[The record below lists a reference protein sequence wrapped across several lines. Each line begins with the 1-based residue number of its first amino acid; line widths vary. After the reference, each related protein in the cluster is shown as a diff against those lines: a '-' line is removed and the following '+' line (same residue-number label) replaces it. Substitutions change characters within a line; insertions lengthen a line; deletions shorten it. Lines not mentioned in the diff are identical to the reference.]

1 MTTTASAPVSIDEA
15 IEQVGFGRFQRRL
28 LLVCGVTWAADA
40 AEVFLIAFALAGFR
54 EEFGLSAGEAGL
66 VVSSTFLGMLVGS
79 WFWGTVSD
87 RIGRRT
93 GFQITIAI
101 FAVFGLA
108 SAFAPTALWLAVLR
122 ALCGFGLG
130 GAVPLDFSLFA
141 EYLPRR
147 NRGRW
152 LVILESFWGVG
163 TLAAAGLAWILV
175 PTLGWRWLLA
185 TSAIATV
192 FVLWVRLRVP
202 ESPRWLLTAGREAQ
216 ARAVLDQVAAANG
229 RPPIQGP
236 LAPPPPGPKTGPRD
250 LLRPRLRRITLTTW
264 AAWLLIAF
272 SYYGILVWLPAVF
285 RQEYEYDAYAYT
297 FFVVA
302 LQMPGYFSAAW
313 LVERWG
319 RKPTLVTYLAASA
332 AFTFLWALVDGV
344 GLVLLAAG
352 LMSFFSL
359 GAWATLYTH
368 TPETYPTTLRTTGMG
383 AASAWARV
391 GGFVAPYVGGVL
403 IDVALGVALA
413 VFAAAFALGALVVA
427 LFAQET
433 KDRELAD
440 VLDARTPAR
449 PRTRSATPKAL
460 GA

>member
-192 FVLWVRLRVP
+192 FELWVRLRVP
-202 ESPRWLLTAGREAQ
+202 E
-216 ARAVLDQVAAANG
+216 
-229 RPPIQGP
+229 
-236 LAPPPPGPKTGPRD
+236 
-250 LLRPRLRRITLTTW
+250 
-264 AAWLLIAF
+264 
-272 SYYGILVWLPAVF
+272 
-285 RQEYEYDAYAYT
+285 
-297 FFVVA
+297 
-302 LQMPGYFSAAW
+302 
-313 LVERWG
+313 
-319 RKPTLVTYLAASA
+319 
-332 AFTFLWALVDGV
+332 
-344 GLVLLAAG
+344 
-352 LMSFFSL
+352 
-359 GAWATLYTH
+359 
-368 TPETYPTTLRTTGMG
+368 
-383 AASAWARV
+383 
-391 GGFVAPYVGGVL
+391 
-403 IDVALGVALA
+403 
-413 VFAAAFALGALVVA
+413 
-427 LFAQET
+427 
-433 KDRELAD
+433 
-440 VLDARTPAR
+440 
-449 PRTRSATPKAL
+449 
-460 GA
+460 